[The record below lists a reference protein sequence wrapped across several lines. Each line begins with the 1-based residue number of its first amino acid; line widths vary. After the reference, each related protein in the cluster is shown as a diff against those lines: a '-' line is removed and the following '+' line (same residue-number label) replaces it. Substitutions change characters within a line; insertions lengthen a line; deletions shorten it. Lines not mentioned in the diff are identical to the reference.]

1 MRFHILKPLYV
12 RKLDPNIQR
21 IQTTCD
27 VFNNKGMTNFNKKY
41 K

>member
-1 MRFHILKPLYV
+1 MQKLVKNLEEEIYV

-27 VFNNKGMTNFNKKY
+27 VIHNKRDDEF
-41 K
+41 